1 VFAIQVGNL
10 ISTAL
15 WAFASTFNI
24 FLWARIVGG
33 LSEGNVQLSI
43 AIISDVTDEINRS
56 KGLVCLTTIY
66 PCRFTLGS

>member
-1 VFAIQVGNL
+1 LLVFQIGNI

-15 WAFASTFNI
+15 WTFASSFSI

-43 AIISDVTDEINRS
+43 AIISDVTDESNRS
-56 KGLVCLTTIY
+56 KGLVMYRIN
-66 PCRFTLGS
+66 FGD